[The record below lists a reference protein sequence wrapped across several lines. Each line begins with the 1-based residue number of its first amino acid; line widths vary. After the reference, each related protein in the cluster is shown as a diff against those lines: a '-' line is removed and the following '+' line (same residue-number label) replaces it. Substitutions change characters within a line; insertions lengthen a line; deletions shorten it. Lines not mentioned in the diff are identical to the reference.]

1 MIMKNFMKRIFSF
14 ILIGLMYISSYAQK
28 ATLSGIVTDE
38 KNQPMGFVSVIVK
51 TTTIGTT
58 TNINGEYAIGNLGAG
73 TYTIVAN
80 MMGYLK
86 SEQKLTLLEHE
97 KKEVNF
103 VMKEDVLLLNQ
114 VVVVGY
120 GVKEKREVTGSIET
134 IKAKDLTQ
142 SSGSGS
148 FEQVMQGR
156 ASGVQIITA
165 NGVAGAPVKIN
176 IRGTSSIS
184 AGSEPLYVI
193 DGIPVTSG
201 DYSSGALGSGTNA
214 LSDLNQNDIESI
226 EVLKDAASA
235 AIYGSRGANGVIIVT
250 TKKGKAGKTKFDASI
265 SSGIVKE
272 TNRLKLLSATEML
285 SLRDRARAEMGMGPE
300 PANTPIYGSWTRG
313 QADSL
318 AELGGTDWID
328 KTLQL
333 GNQQQASVS
342 ASGGNDKT
350 IFYAGGTYFKEKG
363 FLKGNDYEKI
373 NGRINLEN
381 NATDKLKLGVN
392 MGLAFSNNKRIP
404 IGDAG
409 GLGDAQRMFPYLPVY
424 NADGSYFSPTK
435 QGYPSNPVW
444 ELDTKKY
451 IVKSFRTIS
460 NVYADYTFNNSLKFR
475 SEFGIDVLDQN
486 EDQFDFRNVQ
496 DATSVSSAWNRH
508 TDVINWT
515 TNNFFTYEK
524 EINALH
530 DFTATLGNSIQK
542 SHTNGVGLNGWDF
555 PNDFYTTPNAADASN
570 KTGYYYET
578 GSAFISNFFRLNYKL
593 KNKYIAAFSIRN
605 DGSSRFGENNRYGW
619 FPAISTAWIASDEN
633 FLEHSKILSY
643 LKLRGSFGYTGNA
656 NIGDF
661 AYLGVYYPN
670 HGYAGNTGIAPG
682 VLPNPNLSWEKSK
695 QLDLTVEWGV
705 LKNRIS
711 GTATYYF
718 KRTSDMLLNV
728 SIPSSSG
735 FSSILENV
743 GKMNNHGYEFTL
755 VSRNLTGKFKWTTD
769 FNISF
774 NRNKVIDLAGL
785 PPDAFESGEPGEG
798 RVMVG
803 EPVGQAYL
811 VPFAGIQQHDET
823 MNVYDLNGNITG
835 TEFVHAGQDLFYDIN
850 GNIITSNNPNF
861 YDNRVPCGNPMPK
874 FLGGITNTFSYK
886 NIELNFL
893 FSFVYGN
900 TIYDDPAK
908 QQIGAWKQIAQRPE
922 VLDAWTS
929 VNQSNKV
936 PALNYYTPTNSNRFL
951 YDASYIR
958 LRSIT
963 LSYMFSEKLCKKLKL
978 TTCKIYIGGTNI
990 LTFTK
995 YPGWDPE
1002 AMRNVDPNSQQGNVS
1017 FAGPSLQTPQAKAL
1031 ICGIR
1036 LTL

>member
-1 MIMKNFMKRIFSF
+1 MKHIFSF
-14 ILIGLMYISSYAQK
+14 TLLGLMFFSSFAQK
-28 ATLSGIVTDE
+28 ATLSGIVVDE
-38 KNQPMGFVSVIVK
+38 KNQPMIYVSISIK
-51 TTTIGTT
+51 GTTIGIA
-58 TNINGEYAIGNLGAG
+58 TNINGEYTIGNLDAG
-73 TYTIVAN
+73 TYIVVAN
-80 MMGYLK
+80 MLGYSK
-86 SEQKLTLLEHE
+86 SEQKVTLLAGD
-97 KKEVNF
+97 KKEVKF

-134 IKAKDLTQ
+134 IKAKDIIQ
-142 SSGSGS
+142 SSGSSS
-148 FEQVMQGR
+148 FEQVMNGK
-156 ASGVQIITA
+156 ASGVQVIAA

-193 DGIPVTSG
+193 DGIPMTSG
-201 DYSSGALGSGTNA
+201 DYSSGSLGSKTNA
-214 LSDLNQNDIESI
+214 LSDLNPNDIESI

-272 TNRLKLLSATEML
+272 TNRLKLLTAGEML
-285 SLRDRARAEMGMGPE
+285 LLRDRAREEMGMSPE
-300 PANTPIYGSWTRG
+300 PANTHIYGNWTRG

-318 AELGGTDWID
+318 AALGGTDWID
-328 KTLQL
+328 KVLQL

-350 IFYAGGTYFKEKG
+350 IFYVGGTYLKEKG

-381 NATDKLKLGVN
+381 KATDKLILGVN
-392 MGLAFSNNKRIP
+392 IGLAFSNNRRVP

-409 GLGDAQRMFPYLPVY
+409 GLGDAQQMFPYLPVY
-424 NADGSYFSPTK
+424 NADGTYFSPTK

-451 IVKSFRTIS
+451 LVKSFRTIS
-460 NVYADYTFNNSLKFR
+460 NVFADYTFNTSLKFR
-475 SEFGIDVLDQN
+475 SEFGIDVLDQA

-496 DATSVSSAWNRH
+496 DATSTSSAWNRH
-508 TDVINWT
+508 TGVMSWT
-515 TNNFFTYEK
+515 ANNFFTYEK

-530 DFTATLGNSIQK
+530 NFTATLGNSIER
-542 SHTNGVGLNGWDF
+542 SHTSGVGLNGWDF
-555 PNDFYTTPNAADASN
+555 PSDFFTTPNAADASN

-578 GSAFISNFFRLNYKL
+578 GYAFVSNFFRLNYKL
-593 KNKYIAAFSIRN
+593 NDKYIAAFSIRD
-605 DGSSRFGENNRYGW
+605 DGSSRFGKDNRYGW
-619 FPAISTAWIASDEN
+619 FPSISAAWIASDEH

-643 LKLRGSFGYTGNA
+643 LKLRASYGYTGNA

-661 AYLGVYYPN
+661 AYLGVYYPS

-695 QLDLTVEWGV
+695 QLDLTIDWGL

-718 KRTSDMLLNV
+718 KRTSDMLLNI
-728 SIPSSSG
+728 SIPTSSG

-755 VSRNLTGKFKWTTD
+755 LTKNLNGKFKWSTD

-774 NRNKVIDLAGL
+774 NRNKVIGVAEL

-798 RVMVG
+798 RVIIG
-803 EPVGQAYL
+803 YPVGQAYL
-811 VPFAGIQQHDET
+811 VRFAGIQQQDGNI
-823 MNVYDLNGNITG
+823 NVYDLNGNNTG
-835 TEFVHAGQDLFYDIN
+835 TEFVHAGQDLFYDLN
-850 GNIITSNNPNF
+850 GHLITSNNANF
-861 YDNRVPCGNPMPK
+861 YENRVPCGNPIPK
-874 FLGGITNTFSYK
+874 FLGGITNTFSYE
-886 NIELNFL
+886 NIELSFL

-908 QQIGAWKQIAQRPE
+908 QQIGAWNKIAQRPE
-922 VLDAWTS
+922 ILDAWTIE
-929 VNQSNKV
+929 NQSNKV
-936 PALNYYTPTNSNRFL
+936 PALNYYTPTNSDRFL

-963 LSYMFSEKLCKKLKL
+963 LSYMLSEKLCKKLNL
-978 TTCKIYIGGTNI
+978 TTCKIYIGGTNL

-1002 AMRNVDPNSQQGNVS
+1002 VLRNVDTNSQQGNVS
-1017 FAGPSLQTPQAKAL
+1017 FAGPSLQTPQAKTL

>member
-1 MIMKNFMKRIFSF
+1 MKHLYLF
-14 ILIGLMYISSYAQK
+14 ILSIIIIVSSYAQK
-28 ATLSGIVTDE
+28 ASISGVVIDE
-38 KNQPMGFVSVIVK
+38 KNQPMGLVSIVLK
-51 TTTIGTT
+51 NTTIGTT
-58 TNINGEYAIGNLGAG
+58 TNLNGEYTIKNLDPGE
-73 TYTIVAN
+73 YIVVAN
-80 MMGYLK
+80 MMGYTK
-86 SEQKLTLLEHE
+86 AEKKITLSSGE

-103 VMKEDVLLLNQ
+103 VLKEDVLLLNQ

-134 IKAKDLTQ
+134 IKTKDLSQ
-142 SSGSGS
+142 ISGSGS

-156 ASGVQIITA
+156 ASGVQVITA
-165 NGVAGAPVKIN
+165 NGVAGAPVKVN

-184 AGSEPLYVI
+184 AGSEPLYVV
-193 DGIPVTSG
+193 DGIPITSG
-201 DYSSGALGSGTNA
+201 DYSSGALGSRTNA
-214 LSDLNQNDIESI
+214 LSDLNPDEIESI

-235 AIYGSRGANGVIIVT
+235 AIYGSRGANGVIIIT
-250 TKKGKAGKTKFDASI
+250 TKKGKVGKTKFEANV

-272 TNRLKLLSATEML
+272 TNRLKLLSASEML
-285 SLRDRARAEMGMGPE
+285 ALRDRARAELGLTPE
-300 PANTPIYGSWTRG
+300 SPNTPIYGSWTRK

-318 AELGGTDWID
+318 AALGGTDWID
-328 KTLQL
+328 KVLQL

-392 MGLAFSNNKRIP
+392 MGLTFTNNHRVP

-424 NADGSYFSPTK
+424 NADGSYFYPTR

-444 ELDTKKY
+444 ELETKKY
-451 IVKSFRTIS
+451 LVKSFRTIA
-460 NVYADYTFNNSLKFR
+460 NVFADYSFIQTLKFR

-486 EDQFDFRNVQ
+486 EDQFDFRNTQ
-496 DATSVSSAWNRH
+496 DPTSVSSAWNRH
-508 TDVINWT
+508 TGVINWT

-524 EINALH
+524 EINNIH
-530 DFTATLGNSIQK
+530 HFNATLGNSIQR
-542 SHTNGVGLNGWDF
+542 SHTNGVGLNGWNF
-555 PNDFYTTPNAADASN
+555 PSDFYTTPNAADASN

-578 GSAFISNFFRLNYKL
+578 GSAFVSNFFRLNYKL
-593 KNKYIAAFSIRN
+593 YNKYIAAFSIRN
-605 DGSSRFGENNRYGW
+605 DGSSRFGKNNRYGW
-619 FPAISTAWIASDEN
+619 FPAISAAWIASDEN
-633 FLEHSKILSY
+633 FFNQFKTLSY
-643 LKLRGSFGYTGNA
+643 LKLRASFGYAGNA

-682 VLPNPNLSWEKSK
+682 LLPNPNLGWEKSK
-695 QLDLTVEWGV
+695 QLDLTMEWGIFN
-705 LKNRIS
+705 NRIS

-718 KRTSDMLLNV
+718 KRTTDMLLYV

-735 FSSILENV
+735 FTSILQNV

-755 VSRNLTGKFKWTTD
+755 ISRNLTGEFKWTTD

-798 RVMVG
+798 RVIVG
-803 EPVGQAYL
+803 YPVGQAYL
-811 VPFAGIQQHDET
+811 VQFAGIQQQDGT
-823 MNVYDLNGNITG
+823 INVYDLNGNIVG
-835 TEFVHAGQDLFYDIN
+835 TEFVHAGQDLYYDRN
-850 GNIITSNNPNF
+850 GHLMTSNNPNF
-861 YDNRVPCGNPMPK
+861 YENRVPCGNPMPK

-886 NIELNFL
+886 NFELSFL
-893 FSFVYGN
+893 FNFVYGN

-908 QQIGAWKQIAQRPE
+908 LQIGAWNQVAQRPE
-922 VLDAWTS
+922 ILDAWTPE
-929 VNQSNKV
+929 NHSNTV
-936 PALNYYTPTNSNRFL
+936 PALNYYKPTNSTRFL

-958 LRSIT
+958 LRSLT
-963 LSYMFSEKLCKKLKL
+963 FSYMLSEKLCKTLKVS
-978 TTCKIYIGGTNI
+978 TCKVYIGGTNL

-1017 FAGPSLQTPQAKAL
+1017 FAGPSLQTPQAKTL
-1031 ICGIR
+1031 VCGIKI
-1036 LTL
+1036 TF